1 MYGSI
6 FWVEWLDRLDRVLTS
21 TRQDVA
27 ALNRAASPRK
37 VAALERAKRQLTAL
51 SNDLRLLDRTVLAAA
66 DTEPASDIA
75 DNLQRALDAAVV
87 RLDNLADVQPA
98 VAPSVREQALAAI
111 DTALRDSRYEAAML
125 LEPSRRRA

>member
-27 ALNRAASPRK
+27 ALNRASSPRK

-51 SNDLRLLDRTVLAAA
+51 SNDLRLLDRNVLAAL
-66 DTEPASDIA
+66 DTEPTSDIA
-75 DNLQRALDAAVV
+75 DNLKKALDAALVT
-87 RLDNLADVQPA
+87 LDNLADVQPA
-98 VAPSVREQALAAI
+98 AAPSVREHALAAI

>member
-37 VAALERAKRQLTAL
+37 LAALERAKRQLTAL
-51 SNDLRLLDRTVLAAA
+51 SNDLRLLDRAVLAAA
-66 DTEPASDIA
+66 NAEPAGDVA
-75 DNLQRALDAAVV
+75 DNLQRALDTAVV
-87 RLDNLADVQPA
+87 RLDNLEDVQPA
-98 VAPSVREQALAAI
+98 AAPSVREQALAAI
-111 DTALRDSRYEAAML
+111 DTALLDSRYEAAAL

>member
-27 ALNRAASPRK
+27 ALNRASSPRK
-37 VAALERAKRQLTAL
+37 VAALERAKRQLSAL
-51 SNDLRLLDRTVLAAA
+51 SNDLRLLDRNVLVAQDA
-66 DTEPASDIA
+66 EPTDDIA
-75 DNLQRALDAAVV
+75 DKLQRALDAAVV

-98 VAPSVREQALAAI
+98 AAPAVREQALAAI

>member
-6 FWVEWLDRLDRVLTS
+6 FWIEWLDRLDRVLTS

-37 VAALERAKRQLTAL
+37 VAALERAKRQLIAL
-51 SNDLRLLDRTVLAAA
+51 SNDLRLLDRTVLASVDA
-66 DTEPASDIA
+66 EPSSDIA
-75 DNLQRALDAAVV
+75 DNLQKALDTAVV
-87 RLDNLADVQPA
+87 RLDNLSDVQPA
-98 VAPSVREQALAAI
+98 AAPTVREQALAAI
-111 DTALRDSRYEAAML
+111 DTALRDSRYEAAVL